1 MQTDIKIEN
10 LGKLKQGEIKIR
22 PLTILTGENGTGKSF
37 FTKSLYSI
45 LSVINKNA
53 LHIDIVEDIK
63 RLEALLSAFIENI
76 NRISETDKFEVQTL
90 QIKLQELEVKLNS
103 VSEEDITI
111 YLAFSSSCFE
121 GADDFLGTF
130 DKYLKGII
138 SKPIKQRSVAT
149 IISSLKQRFKSL
161 RNSLANSN
169 DSYAKLLE
177 ANLGI
182 EIKENFQIADLSELV
197 SFEEKTCKISSDLF
211 DITLGK
217 KGIGFSLQHK
227 FINEV
232 SGLSRVVFFESPA
245 YWKVRNALIQA
256 KQLSRRSDLTGVP
269 KYFYDLEQTLTT
281 KSTENTPEISKL
293 ADTLQQ
299 ALGGKFSFKN
309 GSFTFQDNLGNEIP
323 KNLVSFGMTN
333 LGMVQ
338 TLLTNNVITKGSFV
352 FFDEPETNLH
362 PQWQVLLMQTLIE
375 LAEHDINVVIAT
387 HSIDMIKALEVG
399 LKNIDNIDEI
409 VSVNYFNTEGT
420 LTKFESE
427 NKIGQLIESR
437 EILSSSYEKLYF
449 EDALSD

>member
-1 MQTDIKIEN
+1 MKTEIEIKN
-10 LGKLKQGEIKIR
+10 LGKLKQGKIKIR

-53 LHIDIVEDIK
+53 LHISITEDIN
-63 RLEALLSAFIENI
+63 RIETLLSAFIENLSHI
-76 NRISETDKFEVQTL
+76 GENDNVKVHGLMQDAKEF
-90 QIKLQELEVKLNS
+90 QEKLNA

-111 YLAFSSSCFE
+111 YLSISASYYDDVDNVLGKFNRYLEEIQKKSVKYKSVSRIVPSLQSSF
-121 GADDFLGTF
+121 TR
-130 DKYLKGII
+130 LKE
-138 SKPIKQRSVAT
+138 KIK
-149 IISSLKQRFKSL
+149 
-161 RNSLANSN
+161 NSN
-169 DSYAKLLE
+169 ESYAELLE

-182 EIKENFQIADLSELV
+182 EIKENFQIANLSELV
-197 SFEEKTCKISSDLF
+197 SFEENKCEISSDLF
-211 DITLGK
+211 NITLGK
-217 KGIGFSLQHK
+217 NGIGFSLEHK

-232 SGLSRVVFFESPA
+232 SDLSRVVFFESPA

-256 KQLSRRSDLTGVP
+256 KQLSRKSDLTGVP

-293 ADTLQQ
+293 AGTLQQ
-299 ALGGKFSFKN
+299 ALGGEFSFKN
-309 GSFTFQDNLGNEIP
+309 GSFTFQDDLGNEIP

-362 PQWQVLLMQTLIE
+362 PQWQVLLMQTLIK
-375 LAEHDINVVIAT
+375 LADHDINVVIAT

-399 LKNIDNIDEI
+399 LKNKDNLDET

-427 NKIGQLIESR
+427 NKVDQLIESR

-449 EDALSD
+449 EDASM

>member
-1 MQTDIKIEN
+1 MQTDIKIKN
-10 LGKLKQGEIKIR
+10 LGKLKQGEIEIR

-53 LHIDIVEDIK
+53 LHIEIVENIK
-63 RLEALLSAFIENI
+63 RIEALLSAFIENI
-76 NRISETDKFEVQTL
+76 NRISETDRFRVQIL
-90 QIKLQELEVKLNS
+90 QTKLQELEENLSS
-103 VSEEDITI
+103 VSEEGITI

-121 GADDFLGTF
+121 NVDGFLSAFDD
-130 DKYLKGII
+130 YLKEIV
-138 SKPIKQRSVAT
+138 SKPTKQRSVAK
-149 IISSLKQRFKSL
+149 IISTLKQRFKSL

-169 DSYAKLLE
+169 DSYAQLLE
-177 ANLGI
+177 ANLGV

-197 SFEEKTCKISSDLF
+197 SFGENKCEISSDLF
-211 DITLGK
+211 NITLGSR
-217 KGIGFSLQHK
+217 GIEFSLEHK

-232 SGLSRVVFFESPA
+232 SDLSRVVFFESPA

-256 KQLSRRSDLTGVP
+256 KQLSRKSDLTGVP

-281 KSTENTPEISKL
+281 KSTENTPEISQL
-293 ADTLQQ
+293 ADTLQK

-309 GSFTFQDNLGNEIP
+309 GSFTFQDDSGNEIP

-399 LKNIDNIDEI
+399 LKSKENINEI
-409 VSVNYFNTEGT
+409 ISVNYFNTEGGLNT
-420 LTKFESE
+420 FDSE
-427 NKIGQLIESR
+427 NKIDQLIESR

-449 EDALSD
+449 EDALSG